1 MQNIFLPNYPIIT
14 CKAFIHFNMMTGLE
28 ILPSFFDRKVVI
40 FGRPRVTY
48 TMNEFWAQAA
58 VDEAKKAAADEA
70 KKAAAAA
77 AEKAKTLSALS
88 TNFGEDHR
96 AVEHILTPEAE
107 VDMEIASNV
116 GSSSVGDVAMEGDVA
131 KEDEPF
137 IPGAVVETT
146 SPWSPPCP
154 ASRCP

>member
-1 MQNIFLPNYPIIT
+1 
-14 CKAFIHFNMMTGLE
+14 MT
-28 ILPSFFDRKVVI
+28 
-40 FGRPRVTY
+40 
-48 TMNEFWAQAA
+48 EFWAL
-58 VDEAKKAAADEA
+58 VAADEA

-88 TNFGEDHR
+88 TNFREDHR
-96 AVEHILTPEAE
+96 AVEHILTHEAE

-137 IPGAVVETT
+137 IPGAVVETA
-146 SPWSPPCP
+146 SFLVPLPEHDLNPCIMS
-154 ASRCP
+154 SRKLYEERSMESSMP

>member
-1 MQNIFLPNYPIIT
+1 
-14 CKAFIHFNMMTGLE
+14 MT
-28 ILPSFFDRKVVI
+28 
-40 FGRPRVTY
+40 
-48 TMNEFWAQAA
+48 EFWDSTLFWASVAA
-58 VDEAKKAAADEA
+58 EEA